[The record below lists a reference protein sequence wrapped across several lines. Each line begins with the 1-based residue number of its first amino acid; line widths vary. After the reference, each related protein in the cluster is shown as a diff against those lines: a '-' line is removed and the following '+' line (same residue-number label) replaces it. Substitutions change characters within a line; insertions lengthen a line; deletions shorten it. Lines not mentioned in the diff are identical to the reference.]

1 MACKGALTPQ
11 EKYPFKTG
19 TCHILKYF
27 KPPALKSFN
36 PPPHLDRFNPPS
48 TGGKKYETTN
58 LIQNNS

>member
-1 MACKGALTPQ
+1 MACKGTLTPQ

-36 PPPHLDRFNPPS
+36 PPPHLDRFTLLRLEAKNMKLP
-48 TGGKKYETTN
+48 
-58 LIQNNS
+58 I